1 VHRITELVRSL
12 TRRWI
17 DAGWP
22 PSNWR
27 ELGPAVRSDRRA
39 VVHAYTSLAGDQ
51 RTLLHV
57 FGCLLLVGL
66 VLGAYWS
73 GSDAHVVK
81 FAMPSVIWP
90 TQNPAPGYNMI
101 WHGELMNLENIYFF
115 TQTEALQGVQLHHTA
130 LFTDRRIF
138 YAFLALPFRPFLND
152 FAMFQ
157 MVNAILFAASGTV
170 LFAFVMR
177 LFESRLSAIFAVF
190 LFVFSLPAAVTIGS
204 FSSHIA
210 SMFFTFLWAFLMLR
224 YVTGQRDLSLLE
236 AIGYSSVLGMWALSY
251 GSWIAGLG
259 IFVCLLTLR
268 RQFLL
273 IPIPAIV
280 GFGVGMGQMSVM
292 ELAGYGTSSDMVQ
305 SNIVTSLQYHY
316 DKLMVLDPAYFE
328 AIRAFAVDTMLVDNP
343 LIIALGLVSLLI
355 VRLPVHVKLFLLFF
369 VVSIPAVLFVYQPAG
384 FIRGYAIPGVVI
396 IPLAIA
402 GHVLA
407 RLAVHARNGGPALM
421 SVSVGVIGLV
431 LVSQVAW
438 SNAARFSVLLP
449 TVSYYS
455 GINNTCQPTTFAST
469 QYLNMVGDSRDL
481 PTVFGGTRPLS
492 DALPVAPDTGRVPAA
507 VELTSLTE
515 WVRSWFDLKPRAF
528 LVQSI
533 ILVLIVGVAIGLFP
547 YMRNRKRAAV
557 AVLIAFVILF
567 VPMRHRALDFQSRVS
582 IWGGERLTQTDQL
595 QGRVQLSDQFLTELA
610 AAAPEYPRLHLSFNH
625 TGRGANCMT
634 LEALGQRVPTPAP
647 WSWGD
652 PHTSTVVELPTLTAV
667 DLLRQSDG
675 VLTIA
680 AAMDREGCEGEIVGF
695 GGWQKADLSG
705 GRQAW
710 IVDDAGE
717 RRQLQRFPNIEFRL
731 VRDSRVPSPGD
742 GPFAELA
749 EGLSCYGVIGL

>member
-1 VHRITELVRSL
+1 VSDARS
-12 TRRWI
+12 
-17 DAGWP
+17 
-22 PSNWR
+22 
-27 ELGPAVRSDRRA
+27 
-39 VVHAYTSLAGDQ
+39 VVHAYTSLATDQ

-81 FAMPSVIWP
+81 FAMPSAIWP

-138 YAFLALPFRPFLND
+138 YAFLALPFRPFLSD

-177 LFESRLSAIFAVF
+177 LFESRLSATFAVI

-210 SMFFTFLWAFLMLR
+210 SLFFTFLWAFLMLR
-224 YVTGQRDLSLLE
+224 YVMGQRDISLLE
-236 AIGYSSVLGMWALSY
+236 AVGYSSVLGMWALSY
-251 GSWIAGLG
+251 GSWVAGLG
-259 IFVCLLTLR
+259 IFVCLLALR
-268 RQFLL
+268 RQFFL
-273 IPIPAIV
+273 IPIPVIV
-280 GFGVGMGQMSVM
+280 GFGVGMGQMSIM

-316 DKLMVLDPAYFE
+316 EKLMVLDPAYFE
-328 AIRAFAVDTMLVDNP
+328 AIWAFSVDALLVDNP
-343 LIIALGLVSLLI
+343 LIIAFGLVSLLI
-355 VRLPVHVKLFLLFF
+355 VRLPLRIRLFLLFF

-396 IPLAIA
+396 IPLAVA

-407 RLAVHARNGGPALM
+407 LLAGRARRGGPAL
-421 SVSVGVIGLV
+421 VGLSVGVIGII
-431 LVSQVAW
+431 LVSQIAW

-455 GINNTCQPTTFAST
+455 GINNTCQPTTFAAT
-469 QYLNMVGDSRDL
+469 QYLNMAGNARDL

-492 DALPVAPDTGRVPAA
+492 DALPARSDSGRVPAA
-507 VELTSLTE
+507 VELTSLSE
-515 WVRSWFDLKPRAF
+515 WANSWFDLKPRAF

-533 ILVLIVGVAIGLFP
+533 ILVLIAGAALGLFP
-547 YMRNRKRAAV
+547 YFRNRKRAAL
-557 AVLIAFVILF
+557 AVLIAFVVLF

-595 QGRVQLSDQFLTELA
+595 QGNVRLSDQFLAELVA
-610 AAAPEYPRLHLSFNH
+610 AASEYPLLHFSFNH

-634 LEALGQRVPTPAP
+634 FEAMGQRVPTPAP

-652 PHTSTVVELPTLTAV
+652 PHTSTVVEMPTLAAV
-667 DLLRQSDG
+667 EFMRQSDG
-675 VLTIA
+675 VLSFA
-680 AAMDREGCEGEIVGF
+680 AAMDRDGCEGEIVGF
-695 GGWQKADLSG
+695 GGWQKADQDG

-710 IVDDAGE
+710 ILDEAGE
-717 RRQLQRFPNIEFRL
+717 KRNLQRFPNVEIRL

-749 EGLSCYGVIGL
+749 ERLSCYGVIGL